1 MEEIDA
7 RLIEAERV
15 KASWTPV
22 QDLVIDS
29 MSEQM
34 DDLKNLQERIASLQ
48 NMFETLSSTESEL
61 REKSVSLSPNLQNRI
76 DQLYRRWKQL
86 QIQLLQRQHAM
97 QEAYS
102 SFDMSSMPGLLGK

>member
-34 DDLKNLQERIASLQ
+34 DDLKVDISIRALLNLVCLRSSLL
-48 NMFETLSSTESEL
+48 FTLQVVL
-61 REKSVSLSPNLQNRI
+61 
-76 DQLYRRWKQL
+76 
-86 QIQLLQRQHAM
+86 
-97 QEAYS
+97 
-102 SFDMSSMPGLLGK
+102 

>member
-34 DDLKNLQERIASLQ
+34 DDLKVNISIRASL
-48 NMFETLSSTESEL
+48 NLVCLRSSLLFTLQVVL
-61 REKSVSLSPNLQNRI
+61 
-76 DQLYRRWKQL
+76 
-86 QIQLLQRQHAM
+86 
-97 QEAYS
+97 
-102 SFDMSSMPGLLGK
+102 

>member
-34 DDLKNLQERIASLQ
+34 DDLKVNISIRALLNLVCLRSSLLFSLQ
-48 NMFETLSSTESEL
+48 VAL
-61 REKSVSLSPNLQNRI
+61 
-76 DQLYRRWKQL
+76 
-86 QIQLLQRQHAM
+86 
-97 QEAYS
+97 
-102 SFDMSSMPGLLGK
+102 